1 MASTANF
8 LTSEF
13 TVEINRAGSVRVDLL
28 GGTLDLWPINMII
41 PNVVTLNLA
50 TSLKAKV
57 KLKRVNIEGVE
68 IVSKDYDSSKA
79 FDSKEFTQENFNN
92 DHFGPLNFVAQILHH
107 FEATRGMRVELES
120 GSPAGA
126 GLGGSSAMGVTLYA
140 ALSEFRMK
148 VLRLD
153 EDKQKAI
160 ASVNAIEARILN
172 AGPAGYQ
179 DYYPALF
186 GGVLALLPKIGGV
199 HVEQFFSQK
208 LKQTLESRMRLVYSG
223 QTRNSGINNWE
234 VYKSFFDKDPHVVEG
249 LHKIAQLSNQAFEAL
264 KINKYDEIPDLVA
277 KEGEVRKGLFPNIV
291 TPEME
296 KLKVGLEEKLSNVG
310 LKVCGAGGGGCFLI
324 IHPEGEQK
332 IVDEAIEK
340 AGMKRLDF
348 EIESPL

>member
-1 MASTANF
+1 M
-8 LTSEF
+8 
-13 TVEINRAGSVRVDLL
+13 EINRAGSVRVDLL

-68 IVSKDYDSSKA
+68 IVSKDYNTTQT
-79 FDSKEFTQENFNN
+79 FESKEFTQENFNN
-92 DHFGPLNFVAQILHH
+92 DHFGPLNFVAQILNH
-107 FEATRGMRVELES
+107 FKATRGMRVELES

-148 VLRLD
+148 GLRLD

-160 ASVNAIEARILN
+160 ACVNAIEARILN

-186 GGVLALLPKIGGV
+186 GGILALLPAVSGV
-199 HVEQFFSQK
+199 QVEQFFNQE
-208 LKQTLESRMRLVYSG
+208 LKKTLESRIRLVYSG

-234 VYKSFFDKDPHVVEG
+234 VYKSFFDKDEKVVDG
-249 LHKIAQLSNQAFEAL
+249 LHRIAELSNRAFEAL
-264 KINKYDEIPDLVA
+264 KNHKYEELPELVA
-277 KEGEVRKGLFPNIV
+277 KEGEVRKGLFPSIV

-296 KLKVGLEEKLSNVG
+296 KLLTDLQKKLPHVG

-324 IHPEGEQK
+324 VHPEGEQQV
-332 IVDEAIEK
+332 VDEAIEK
-340 AGMKRLDF
+340 AGMKRLNF